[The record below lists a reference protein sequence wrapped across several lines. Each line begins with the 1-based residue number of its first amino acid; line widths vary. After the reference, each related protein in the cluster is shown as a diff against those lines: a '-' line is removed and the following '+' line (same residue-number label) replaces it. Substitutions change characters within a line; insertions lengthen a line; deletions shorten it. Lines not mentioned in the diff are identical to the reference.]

1 MLFELSPSSFKPK
14 RLLQVLMPDETLNLI
29 AKWGNHITDTKSLR
43 QWSGQWPESDRYCT
57 DIIAVVTIPAGWT
70 RLTDNEGTAL
80 WKAQNGRKKRKVPP
94 TPDSDD
100 EFQAERNAWLSMKGY
115 SNIHK
120 RPRANA
126 KPKTQR
132 TQDSTQLQK
141 SQLQQE
147 SQFQLVQ
154 PQPDVSR
161 SQLEIGQSQS
171 DIGQAHSNIGQS
183 QLIGEIQ
190 EQTQSH
196 NQESNQTLGQLKKQ
210 WQSQEKSREILD
222 RPVYRPALA
231 TLDGNIRP
239 ASRLGR
245 RQNRHP
251 PKRYRD

>member
-1 MLFELSPSSFKPK
+1 MAPGLHQFLNTPSCLRKAGLLYFQDETYGGNPPKAVPIKCCSNCHPTEKILRSARPQPQSKLGDIVWIPWRVQQSKKWRAHEAGELFKKALVTSSFKPK

-57 DIIAVVTIPAGWT
+57 NIIAVVAIPAGWT

-100 EFQAERNAWLSMKGY
+100 EFQAERNAWLSLKGY

-132 TQDSTQLQK
+132 TQDSTQLQE

-147 SQFQLVQ
+147 SQFQLMQ
-154 PQPDVSR
+154 R
-161 SQLEIGQSQS
+161 
-171 DIGQAHSNIGQS
+171 
-183 QLIGEIQ
+183 
-190 EQTQSH
+190 
-196 NQESNQTLGQLKKQ
+196 NQT
-210 WQSQEKSREILD
+210 SAD
-222 RPVYRPALA
+222 R
-231 TLDGNIRP
+231 N
-239 ASRLGR
+239 
-245 RQNRHP
+245 
-251 PKRYRD
+251 